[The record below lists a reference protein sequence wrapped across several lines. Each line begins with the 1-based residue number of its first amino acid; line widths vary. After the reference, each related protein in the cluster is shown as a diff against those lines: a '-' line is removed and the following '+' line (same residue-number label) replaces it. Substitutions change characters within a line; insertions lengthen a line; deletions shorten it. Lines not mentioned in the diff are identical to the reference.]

1 MDSVTSTRSD
11 PPEDVPRRSA
21 RRSASRVPRRS
32 AAALGLVTV
41 LCAVA
46 FPFLPV
52 VQESAR
58 ISWPVGGDTTAVNA
72 PLASYW
78 ALDTSA
84 ELPCA
89 AVRSLD
95 ARTSGPALLLA
106 TVPPARDDSGV
117 GLRLTVQDGELV
129 AVLRGEQ
136 VARAALSAPDCAVS
150 VRSTPA
156 STTLTVGG
164 APIHHADGDVRPR
177 IVGIYSDLDGTRDP
191 VADLAV
197 SITPDTRY
205 QSSPTA
211 AKLAVAALGVG
222 AALGC
227 LVAVARRDDVV
238 GRRAPPGPF
247 RCRLRPTGRDAAVV
261 GVLAAWVFI
270 GPVTSDD
277 GYILTMARVADDAGY
292 LTNHHRWFGVAEA
305 PFGWFHH
312 VYALLADVSATP
324 PWIRLP
330 SFLLGVAGWLV
341 LSRRVLPRLGA
352 AVRRS
357 RAAGWAAATVFCVWW
372 LPYDNGV
379 RPEPVA
385 VLGSSVALWA
395 VERALATRRLLPV
408 CLGVGAA
415 AFTFAATPTGLI
427 AVAPFLVAAR
437 PLFRL
442 LRDHARHSWAAALTP
457 VLASG
462 CLVLFAVFADQTAA
476 SVAEAIRLRDAV
488 GPSMSWFEE
497 PARYELLFSQAPD
510 GALTRRFPVL
520 LLVLCTAACLAVLL
534 RRNRIPGA
542 ALGPSRRLIG
552 TVALFFVLLA
562 LTPTKWT
569 HHFGAFAAVGAAMAA
584 LTALAT
590 SASVLRS
597 RRNHAA
603 FVAGLLLVAAVSVT
617 APNAYWFVSQVGVPW
632 FDRPPEIGGVALSTL
647 LTLAAVVAGVVAF
660 VENVRAHRPGPPEP
674 PERHRVALWRG
685 SVAIVVVCGLVVLST
700 VGSMVKAMVEQRGTY
715 SLGTSNLAHLTSSHC
730 GLGDHVMVERDPA
743 DDVLAPIPGSAGSAD
758 GGSGFH
764 TSPTSATD
772 PLDGPPHGFDAATT
786 PMWSSH
792 DPKTPTTGRL
802 DTPWHRLPPEPHEHG
817 TAPRVVVAVAA
828 PSGTATSVDVEFG
841 RQTPDGVRALA
852 SLPALAPGAG
862 TGEWEDA
869 RLSPS
874 DIPPTADAVRLVVT
888 DDDLTADGWVA
899 ATAPRAPTFTTL
911 TEAVGDTPVY
921 VDWPASFVYPCLTPT
936 TVRDGVLE
944 VPGYHL
950 TAGSLADEA
959 GWASAA
965 AGGVLGN
972 LDEVA
977 AKPEVPSYLAGEPDQ
992 PWGALYTVEP
1002 YEAGAPPTI
1011 HRERNI
1017 RPGWW
1022 TPGPGPTP

>member
-1 MDSVTSTRSD
+1 MDSITSPR
-11 PPEDVPRRSA
+11 PGLPEDLPRHSPRRSA
-21 RRSASRVPRRS
+21 TPVPGRRV

-41 LCAVA
+41 FCALV

-52 VQESAR
+52 IQSSAR
-58 ISWPVGGDTTAVNA
+58 IVWPVAGDTTAVNA
-72 PLASYW
+72 PLVSYW
-78 ALDTSA
+78 ALDTA
-84 ELPCA
+84 ATVPCA
-89 AVRSLD
+89 TVRSLD
-95 ARTSGPALLLA
+95 ARTSGSALLLA
-106 TVPPARDDSGV
+106 TVPPARDDSGI

-129 AVLRGEQ
+129 AVHRGEQ
-136 VARAALSAPDCAVS
+136 VARTPLSGSDCSVAVH
-150 VRSTPA
+150 STPHR
-156 STTLTVGG
+156 TTLTVGT
-164 APIHHADGDVRPR
+164 ATVYEVDGDVRPR

-191 VADLAV
+191 VDGLTV

-205 QSSPTA
+205 ESSPTA
-211 AKLAVAALGVG
+211 GKLAVAALGVV

-227 LVAVARRDDVV
+227 LTAVARRDRVL
-238 GRRAPPGPF
+238 GRRAPPVRRRP
-247 RCRLRPTGRDAAVV
+247 RLTGRDAAVV
-261 GVLAAWVFI
+261 GVLAAWVLI

-277 GYILTMARVADDAGY
+277 GYILTMARVADEAGY
-292 LTNHHRWFGVAEA
+292 LTNYHRWFGVAEA
-305 PFGWFHH
+305 PFGWFYH
-312 VYALLADVSATP
+312 VYTVMAQVSASV

-330 SFLLGVAGWLV
+330 SFVLGVTSWLI
-341 LSRRVLPRLGA
+341 LSRHVLPRLGA
-352 AVRRS
+352 AVRLS

-385 VLGSSVALWA
+385 VLGSLLSLWA

-415 AFTFAATPTGLI
+415 AFTVAATPTGLI
-427 AVAPFLVAAR
+427 AIAPFLVAAR

-442 LRDHARHSWAAALTP
+442 LREHSRDSGTATLAP
-457 VLASG
+457 VFASG

-476 SVAEAIRLRDAV
+476 SVAEAIRVRDVV
-488 GPSMSWFEE
+488 GPSMSWYEE
-497 PARYELLFSQAPD
+497 LARYELLFSQAPD
-510 GALTRRFPVL
+510 GSLTRRFPVL

-534 RRNRIPGA
+534 RRGRIPGA

-590 SASVLRS
+590 SGSVLRS

-617 APNAYWFVSQVGVPW
+617 APNDYWFVSQVGVPW
-632 FDRPPEIGGVALSTL
+632 FDLPPEVGGVALSTV
-647 LTLAAVVAGVVAF
+647 LTLAAAVAGVVAF
-660 VENVRAHRPGPPEP
+660 SENVRARGTGPPTP
-674 PERHRVALWRG
+674 QVHRLALWRG
-685 SVAIVVVCGLVVLST
+685 SVAIVAVCGFVVLFT

-715 SLGTSNLAHLTSSHC
+715 SLGTANLAHLTGSHC

-743 DDVLAPIPGSAGSAD
+743 NHVLSPLSTDPGSGT
-758 GGSGFH
+758 GFH
-764 TSPTSATD
+764 TAPTSVTD
-772 PLDGPPHGFDAATT
+772 PLDGPPHGFDADTV

-792 DPKTPTTGRL
+792 DARTPTTGRV
-802 DTPWHRLPPEPHEHG
+802 DTPWHVLPADAG
-817 TAPRVVVAVAA
+817 DDGAQDAPRVVVSVAS
-828 PSGTATSVDVEFG
+828 PSGTATHVDVEFG
-841 RQTPDGVRALA
+841 RRTPDGVQALGTRT
-852 SLPALAPGAG
+852 ALAPGAG

-869 RLSPS
+869 RLWAADVPA
-874 DIPPTADAVRLVVT
+874 DADAVRLVLV
-888 DDDLTADGWVA
+888 DDDLTTDGWVA

-936 TVRDGVLE
+936 TIADGVLRL
-944 VPGYHL
+944 PGYHL

-959 GWASAA
+959 GWASAT
-965 AGGVLGN
+965 AGGMLGN

-977 AKPEVPSYLAGEPDQ
+977 AKPEIPSYLAGEVDQ
-992 PWGALYTVEP
+992 PWGALYAVEP
-1002 YEAGAPPTI
+1002 YEAGDPPTI
-1011 HRERNI
+1011 QRERDV

-1022 TPGPGPTP
+1022 SPGPGPQP

>member
-1 MDSVTSTRSD
+1 MDSAPSTLPDTPDGAPGAAAGRSRTRGL
-11 PPEDVPRRSA
+11 RRSA
-21 RRSASRVPRRS
+21 VIS
-32 AAALGLVTV
+32 GLVTV
-41 LCAVA
+41 LAAVV

-52 VQESAR
+52 VQETAR
-58 ISWPVGGDTTAVNA
+58 ITWPVGGDTTAVNA

-95 ARTSGPALLLA
+95 ARTSGPALLLS

-117 GLRLTVQDGELV
+117 GLRLTVLDGELV
-129 AVLRGEQ
+129 AVHRGEQ
-136 VARAALSAPDCAVS
+136 VTRTALPDQGCS
-150 VRSTPA
+150 VGLRSDPEA
-156 STTLTVGG
+156 TTLTVGG
-164 APIHHADGDVRPR
+164 VAVHHVDGDVRPR
-177 IVGIYSDLDGTRDP
+177 IVGVYSDLDSARDP
-191 VADLAV
+191 VDGLTV

-211 AKLAVAALGVG
+211 GKVAVALLGVV

-227 LVAVARRDDVV
+227 LAAVARIDTVL
-238 GRRAPPGPF
+238 GRRVPRRRVGG
-247 RCRLRPTGRDAAVV
+247 RWRPTGRDVAVV
-261 GVLAAWVFI
+261 GVLAAWVVI

-277 GYILTMARVADDAGY
+277 GYILTMARVTDDAGY
-292 LTNHHRWFGVAEA
+292 LTNYHRWFGVAEA
-305 PFGWFHH
+305 PFGWFYH
-312 VYALLADVSATP
+312 VYEFLAGLSAAP

-330 SFLLGVAGWLV
+330 SFLLGVASWLL
-341 LSRRVLPRLGA
+341 LSRKVLPRLGVS
-352 AVRRS
+352 VRRS

-385 VLGSSVALWA
+385 VLGSLLALWA
-395 VERALATRRLLPV
+395 VEHALATRRLLPV

-442 LRDHARHSWAAALTP
+442 LRQRARDGWAATLVP

-462 CLVLFAVFADQTAA
+462 SLVLLVVFADQTFA
-476 SVAEAIRLRDAV
+476 SVSEAIRLRDEV

-497 PARYELLFSQAPD
+497 LARYQLLFSQGAD
-510 GALTRRFPVL
+510 GSLTRRFPVL
-520 LLVLCTAACLAVLL
+520 LLMLCTATCLAVLL
-534 RRNRIPGA
+534 RRDRIPGA

-552 TVALFFVLLA
+552 TGALFFVLLA

-603 FVAGLLLVAAVSVT
+603 FVAGLLLVAAVSAT
-617 APNAYWFVSQVGVPW
+617 APNSYWFVSQVGVPW
-632 FDRPPEIGGVALSTL
+632 FDRPPEFGGVALSTL
-647 LTLAAVVAGVVAF
+647 LTLTAFVAGVVAF
-660 VENVRAHRPGPPEP
+660 AENVRAQRSGPSP
-674 PERHRVALWRG
+674 PVRHRTALWRG
-685 SVAIVVVCGLVVLST
+685 SAAVVVVCGAVVLAT
-700 VGSMVKAMVEQRGTY
+700 IGSMVKAMIEQRGTY
-715 SLGTSNLAHLTSSHC
+715 SLGAANLAHLTGGHC
-730 GLGDHVMVERDPA
+730 GLGDHVMVERDPVTSA
-743 DDVLAPIPGSAGSAD
+743 LPPLPGSAASGT
-758 GGSGFH
+758 GFH
-764 TSPTSATD
+764 TRPTSAED
-772 PLDGPPHGFDAATT
+772 PLDGPPHGFTAETT

-792 DPKTPTTGRL
+792 DQDGTPTGRL
-802 DTPWHRLPPEPHEHG
+802 DSPWYRLSRDGEG
-817 TAPRVVVAVAA
+817 GGLLAVAVAS
-828 PSGTATSVDVEFG
+828 PPDKATRVDVEFG
-841 RQTPDGVRALA
+841 RRTPNGVEELTTRTALA
-852 SLPALAPGAG
+852 SGAG
-862 TGEWEDA
+862 TGLWEDV
-869 RLSPS
+869 RLSLS
-874 DIPPTADAVRLVVT
+874 DVPRDADAVRIIAV
-888 DDDLTADGWVA
+888 DDDLTGDGWVA
-899 ATAPRAPTFTTL
+899 VTAPRAPSFTTL
-911 TEAVGDTPVY
+911 TDRVGDSTVY
-921 VDWPASFVYPCLTPT
+921 IDWPASFVYPCLTPMKI
-936 TVRDGVLE
+936 RDGVLE
-944 VPGYHL
+944 LPAYPH

-977 AKPEVPSYLAGEPDQ
+977 AKPEIPSYLAGDPGQ
-992 PWGALYTVEP
+992 PWGALYAVKP
-1002 YEAGAPPTI
+1002 YEAGDAPTI
-1011 HRERNI
+1011 HRDRHV

-1022 TPGPGPTP
+1022 SPGPGPSP